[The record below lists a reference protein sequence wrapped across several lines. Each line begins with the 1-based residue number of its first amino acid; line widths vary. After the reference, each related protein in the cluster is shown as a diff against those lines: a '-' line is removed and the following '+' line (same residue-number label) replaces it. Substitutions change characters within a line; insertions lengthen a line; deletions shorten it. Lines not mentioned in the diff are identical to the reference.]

1 MQLSLGGS
9 WGWKQPAPNRGV
21 FAGVVQTSHAN
32 RAATKTIHLTAATGS
47 ETKAPC
53 SFSPPAPAGK
63 GREKGRQGTRA
74 GLQTPD

>member
-9 WGWKQPAPNRGV
+9 WGWKQPARNRGM
-21 FAGVVQTSHAN
+21 FAGIVQTSHAN

-53 SFSPPAPAGK
+53 SFSPPAGK

>member
-9 WGWKQPAPNRGV
+9 WGWKQPARNRGM
-21 FAGVVQTSHAN
+21 FAGIVQASHAN

-53 SFSPPAPAGK
+53 SFSPLRLGRGGKKEDKAPEQVCK
-63 GREKGRQGTRA
+63 LTIK
-74 GLQTPD
+74 

>member
-9 WGWKQPAPNRGV
+9 WKQPAHNHGM
-21 FAGVVQTSHAN
+21 FTAIVQTSHAN

-53 SFSPPAPAGK
+53 SFSPRL
-63 GREKGRQGTRA
+63 GREGKKEDKAPQQVCK
-74 GLQTPD
+74 LPIK

>member
-9 WGWKQPAPNRGV
+9 WGWKQPARNRGM
-21 FAGVVQTSHAN
+21 FAGIVQTSHAN

-53 SFSPPAPAGK
+53 SFSPRL
-63 GREKGRQGTRA
+63 GREGKKEDKAPEQVCK
-74 GLQTPD
+74 LPIK